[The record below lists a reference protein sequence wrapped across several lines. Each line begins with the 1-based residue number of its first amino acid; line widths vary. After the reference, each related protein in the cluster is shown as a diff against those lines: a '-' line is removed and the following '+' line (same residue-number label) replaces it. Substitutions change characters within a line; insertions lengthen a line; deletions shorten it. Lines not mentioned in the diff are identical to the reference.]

1 MGVQRRYK
9 WDQKGTWIYKST
21 KGIQGMGLDGIC
33 KRAREWLIWKFK
45 ENINEKT
52 V

>member
-33 KRAREWLIWKFK
+33 KKGTGMVNMEIQG
-45 ENINEKT
+45 EYQ
-52 V
+52 